1 MCFGATTETF
11 GGSQNWEA
19 KFMQRTKFFIL
30 VLSCSLVANFL
41 SGCATAPTRESLT
54 TYNINGT
61 TYLPL
66 ISLCASKGINL
77 DYDTFTRAV
86 ILSKDGHK
94 INLMVGDSLVLV
106 DGSPQQLKHP
116 VDIYQGSVVV
126 PYRFRE
132 QILDVLFKEY
142 RLPQQA
148 IIPLTSIRKIVIDA
162 GHGGNDPGAIGRT
175 GVREKDITLDIAKRL
190 SNLLKSEG
198 LSVVMTRSTD
208 RFIPLSSRVDIA
220 NRSGADLFLSIHA
233 NANRVKSL
241 SGFEVYYVSPSVDD
255 SQRALS
261 AAKDAVLDLDSSCF
275 ASHSLNLKATLWDM
289 IYTYSRSESIGLAR
303 SICRTINYDLDTR
316 ILGIKGGRFYVLKGA
331 RMPAVLIETGFL
343 SNYNEERMLKNDYYR
358 QKVAE
363 SIVAGIKNYAQDIA
377 LTQVARQ

>member
-1 MCFGATTETF
+1 MFWYLNPKQCVLV
-11 GGSQNWEA
+11 SWEV

-30 VLSCSLVANFL
+30 VLSCGLVANFL
-41 SGCATAPTRESLT
+41 SGCATAPTRESST

-66 ISLCASKGINL
+66 ISLCAAKGINL
-77 DYDTFTRAV
+77 DYDIFTRSA

-106 DGSPQQLKHP
+106 DGLPHQLKHP
-116 VDIYQGSVVV
+116 VDIYQGAVVV
-126 PYRFRE
+126 PYRFKE
-132 QILDVLFKEY
+132 QILDVWFKEY
-142 RLPQQA
+142 RPSQPA
-148 IIPLTSIRKIVIDA
+148 AVSLTRIRKIVIDA
-162 GHGGNDPGAIGRT
+162 GHGGGDPGAIGRT

-198 LSVVMTRSTD
+198 FSVVMTRSTD
-208 RFIPLSSRVDIA
+208 RFVPLPSRVDIA

-241 SGFEVYYVSPSVDD
+241 SGFEAYYVSPSVDD
-255 SQRALS
+255 SRRALS
-261 AAKDAVLDLDSSCF
+261 AAKDAVLDLDSSYF
-275 ASHSLNLKATLWDM
+275 ASRSLNLKATLWDM
-289 IYTYSRSESIGLAR
+289 IYTHSRAESIALAR
-303 SICRTINYDLDTR
+303 SICRTVNHNLDTK

-343 SNYNEERMLKNDYYR
+343 SNYNEERMLKNNYYR
-358 QKVAE
+358 QKIAE

-377 LTQVARQ
+377 LTQVTR